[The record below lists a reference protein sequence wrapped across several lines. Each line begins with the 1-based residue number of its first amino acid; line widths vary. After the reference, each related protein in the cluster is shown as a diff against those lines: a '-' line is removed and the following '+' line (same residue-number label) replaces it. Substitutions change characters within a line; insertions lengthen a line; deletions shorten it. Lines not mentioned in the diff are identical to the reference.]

1 MWEADW
7 GRPMLYFS
15 YLIID
20 CESLIF
26 FKPASFV
33 SEEMEIHLKIP
44 VSLLTASM
52 FKIGGIRQLRDDPW
66 HEKFTPCQYW
76 NHEPVAGNLKQ
87 QILCW
92 EKRKKITALH
102 LLRSTVS
109 SKDLN
114 ILSSAL
120 AVSLQEFGGNSLFPW
135 LHSVLN
141 YLSKTRRLF
150 LINQTQGSKA

>member
-1 MWEADW
+1 
-7 GRPMLYFS
+7 MLYFS

-87 QILCW
+87 QILC
-92 EKRKKITALH
+92 
-102 LLRSTVS
+102 
-109 SKDLN
+109 
-114 ILSSAL
+114 
-120 AVSLQEFGGNSLFPW
+120 
-135 LHSVLN
+135 
-141 YLSKTRRLF
+141 
-150 LINQTQGSKA
+150 